1 MDDILLKLQ
10 SQDDE
15 ISLSLTVINFV
26 FCIIFSLILR
36 ELFLRYSNISFNRS
50 SIARNLVI
58 LSCIVFVVIVVV
70 KNSLALSLGL
80 VGALSIVRFRTP
92 IKDPTELI
100 YLFFSI
106 ALGLGFGSSQT
117 LITAILSIL
126 LFLYIYFTR
135 TQNFATSQID
145 DYNFIIEWND
155 KNETLDKI
163 NEIIKSYNEIV
174 SIEKISSEKNKMVVM
189 YCINVQSEKNLF
201 KLIND
206 VKKLKI
212 NSIDYFKVQN
222 VL

>member
-58 LSCIVFVVIVVV
+58 LSCIVFVVIVIV

-155 KNETLDKI
+155 RDESLDKI

-201 KLIND
+201 NLIND

>member
-36 ELFLRYSNISFNRS
+36 EFFLRYSNISFNRS

-58 LSCIVFVVIVVV
+58 LSCIVFVVIVIV

-117 LITAILSIL
+117 LITAILSTLI
-126 LFLYIYFTR
+126 FLYIYFTR
-135 TQNFATSQID
+135 SQNFATSQID

-155 KNETLDKI
+155 RDESLDKI

-174 SIEKISSEKNKMVVM
+174 SIEKISSEKNKMVAM

>member
-58 LSCIVFVVIVVV
+58 LSCIVFVVIVIV

-155 KNETLDKI
+155 KNESLDKI

-189 YCINVQSEKNLF
+189 YCINVQSEKKSFQFN
-201 KLIND
+201 K
-206 VKKLKI
+206 
-212 NSIDYFKVQN
+212 
-222 VL
+222 

>member
-58 LSCIVFVVIVVV
+58 LSCIVFVVIVIV

-155 KNETLDKI
+155 KNESLDKI

>member
-1 MDDILLKLQ
+1 MEDILLNLQ

-26 FCIIFSLILR
+26 LCIFFSLILK
-36 ELFLRYSNISFNRS
+36 EFFLRFSNVSFNRV

-58 LSCIVFVVIVVV
+58 LSSIVFVVIVIV

-92 IKDPTELI
+92 IKEPTELI

-117 LITAILSIL
+117 LITSILSIL

-135 TQNFATSQID
+135 TKDFATSQID
-145 DYNFIIEWND
+145 DYNLIIEWSD
-155 KNETLDKI
+155 KVETLDKI
-163 NEIIKSYNEIV
+163 NEIIKKYNEII
-174 SIEKISSEKNKMVVM
+174 SIEKISSDKNKMVVM
-189 YCINVQSEKNLF
+189 YFINVQSEENLF